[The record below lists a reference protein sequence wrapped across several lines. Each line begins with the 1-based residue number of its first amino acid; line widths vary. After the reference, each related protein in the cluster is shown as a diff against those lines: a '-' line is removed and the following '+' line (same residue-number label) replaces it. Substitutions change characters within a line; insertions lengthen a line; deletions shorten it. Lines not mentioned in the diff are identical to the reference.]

1 MPAILSSRVIT
12 IVCSFLG
19 AVGNGLVAGNIISL
33 CRSLRWEVVESEWD
47 ESYASWNFGID
58 TIKIVWALLSIYFTV
73 SAVACLVG
81 FVGALKQIKS
91 AVKLYRDY
99 SVADLSVSALSTLL
113 FCLASLRAATRA
125 AVCEELSRQPEL
137 MRNLAEAG
145 LDIENCEPWFEHAA
159 VVIVGLMAVVLV
171 VRLQFA
177 LAVSNYYTQ
186 MKHHRMRYHS
196 IEDAVSDEEATPQRI
211 FLLPTRAGSRPT
223 ADSSDVL
230 IYAPVPLSTLS
241 PQETHDLDA
250 AEAWLTRSEHRG
262 HSGAHSRRSSDS
274 KSPSPPRRHHH
285 SRRHSSN
292 TAHIRLPIS
301 PDEPL
306 LPEYSV
312 PDHYKA

>member
-1 MPAILSSRVIT
+1 
-12 IVCSFLG
+12 
-19 AVGNGLVAGNIISL
+19 VGNGLVAGNIISL

-81 FVGALKQIKS
+81 FVGALKKITS

-113 FCLASLRAATRA
+113 LCLASLRAATRA

-145 LDIENCEPWFEHAA
+145 LDIENCEPWFERAA
-159 VVIVGLMAVVLV
+159 VAIVGLMAVVLV

-186 MKHHRMRYHS
+186 MKHHRVRYHS
-196 IEDAVSDEEATPQRI
+196 MDDSASDDEITPRRI
-211 FLLPTRAGSRPT
+211 FLLPTRAGSRT
-223 ADSSDVL
+223 TTDSPDVL
-230 IYAPVPLSTLS
+230 VYAPVPLSTLS
-241 PQETHDLDA
+241 SQETHDLDA
-250 AEAWLTRSEHRG
+250 AEAWLTRPEHRRF
-262 HSGAHSRRSSDS
+262 SGAHSRRSSES
-274 KSPSPPRRHHH
+274 KSPSPRRHHH

-292 TAHIRLPIS
+292 ATHIRLPVS

-306 LPEYSV
+306 LPEYSI
-312 PDHYKA
+312 PNHYKA